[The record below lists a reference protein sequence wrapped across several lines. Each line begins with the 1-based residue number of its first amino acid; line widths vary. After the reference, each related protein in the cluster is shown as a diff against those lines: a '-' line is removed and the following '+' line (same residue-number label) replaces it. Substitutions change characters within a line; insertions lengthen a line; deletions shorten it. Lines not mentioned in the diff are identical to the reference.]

1 MLNWSCYQAPTKN
14 NAMKTASI
22 TLLTLTAAASFA
34 QSAPAAAPAFTT
46 TGNLAFTSDYVFRG
60 ITQTG
65 GHTALQGG
73 FDVAHTSGLAAGVW
87 ASNVSWAQTT
97 LEVDLYANYGFSL
110 TKDVAASV
118 GYIAYVYEGNSSL
131 NTGEINA
138 SLSAYGFTAK
148 ASHAVTDYFGIVGS
162 GTGYYELN
170 YAYEFPAAKGLAL
183 SLHYGV
189 TDGKNAADND
199 EDYSI
204 ALSYPVLGFTG
215 TVGYSNGTGSYAGA
229 YEGITAV
236 TLKKTF

>member
-97 LEVDLYANYGFSL
+97 LEVDLDANYGFSL

>member
-1 MLNWSCYQAPTKN
+1 
-14 NAMKTASI
+14 MKTHTKIAVAF
-22 TLLTLTAAASFA
+22 LAAASSIAA
-34 QSAPAAAPAFTT
+34 QAADAPAFTT
-46 TGNLAFTSDYVFRG
+46 SGNLSYTSDYVFRG

-73 FDVAHTSGLAAGVW
+73 FDVAHTSGLSAGVW
-87 ASNVSWAQTT
+87 ASNVNWTNTT

-110 TKDVAASV
+110 SKDFSATV

-138 SLSAYGFTAK
+138 SVSAYGLTAK
-148 ASHAVTDYFGIVGS
+148 LSHAVTDYFGIVGS
-162 GTGYYELN
+162 GTQYYELN
-170 YAYEFPAAKGLAL
+170 YAYEFAAAKGLTLA
-183 SLHYGV
+183 LHYGV
-189 TDGKNAADND
+189 TDGKNAADTD
-199 EDYSI
+199 EDYAI

-215 TVGYSNGTGSYAGA
+215 TVSYSNGSGGFAGA

>member
-1 MLNWSCYQAPTKN
+1 MLNRSCYQAPTKN

>member
-1 MLNWSCYQAPTKN
+1 
-14 NAMKTASI
+14 MKTHTKLAVAF
-22 TLLTLTAAASFA
+22 LAAASSIA
-34 QSAPAAAPAFTT
+34 VQAADAPAFTT
-46 TGNLAFTSDYVFRG
+46 TGNLSYTSDYVFRG

-73 FDVAHTSGLAAGVW
+73 FDVAHTSGFTAGVW
-87 ASNVSWAQTT
+87 ASNVNWTNAT

-110 TKDVAASV
+110 SKDFSASV

-138 SLSAYGFTAK
+138 SVSAYGLTAK
-148 ASHAVTDYFGIVGS
+148 LSHAVTDYFGIAGS
-162 GTGYYELN
+162 GTQYYELN
-170 YAYEFPAAKGLAL
+170 YAYEFAAAKGLTLA
-183 SLHYGV
+183 LHYGV

-199 EDYSI
+199 EDYAI
-204 ALSYPVLGFTG
+204 GLSYPVAGFTG
-215 TVGYSNGTGSYAGA
+215 TVSYSNGSGTFAGA

>member
-1 MLNWSCYQAPTKN
+1 MLNRSCYQAPTKN

-215 TVGYSNGTGSYAGA
+215 TVSYSNGTGSYAGA

>member
-1 MLNWSCYQAPTKN
+1 MGVATKHQPKN
-14 NAMKTASI
+14 TNMKTNSKLAVAF
-22 TLLTLTAAASFA
+22 LAAASSIA
-34 QSAPAAAPAFTT
+34 ASAADAPAAFTT

-73 FDVAHTSGLAAGVW
+73 FDVAHSSGLAAGVW

-97 LEVDLYANYGFSL
+97 LEVDLYASYGLSL

-162 GTGYYELN
+162 CTGYYELN

-215 TVGYSNGTGSYAGA
+215 TVGYSNGSGTYAGV

>member
-1 MLNWSCYQAPTKN
+1 
-14 NAMKTASI
+14 MKTASI

>member
-1 MLNWSCYQAPTKN
+1 
-14 NAMKTASI
+14 MKTHTKIAVAF
-22 TLLTLTAAASFA
+22 LAAASSIA
-34 QSAPAAAPAFTT
+34 VQAADAPAFTT
-46 TGNLAFTSDYVFRG
+46 TGNLSYTSDYVFRG

-73 FDVAHTSGLAAGVW
+73 FDVAHTSGFTAGVW
-87 ASNVSWAQTT
+87 ASNVNWTNTT

-110 TKDVAASV
+110 SKDFSASV

-138 SLSAYGFTAK
+138 SVSAYGLTAK
-148 ASHAVTDYFGIVGS
+148 LSHAVTDYFGIAGS
-162 GTGYYELN
+162 GTEYYELN
-170 YAYEFPAAKGLAL
+170 YAYEFAAAKGLTLA
-183 SLHYGV
+183 LHYGV

-199 EDYSI
+199 EDYAI
-204 ALSYPVLGFTG
+204 GLSYPVAGFTG
-215 TVGYSNGTGSYAGA
+215 TVSYSNGSGTFAGA